1 MTLAQNIRYLRKKM
15 GLSQEDL
22 AQKFGYKSY
31 TTIQKWESG
40 VSEPPFKQLKALAE
54 LFDIDMNTLV
64 NQDLQN
70 DSNQDKPK
78 TLDEELEGID
88 FALWGEVKEMTE
100 EQKQDVL
107 NFAKFIKDVFI
118 INYFPYFKY
127 SLYMFPFFSPN

>member
-107 NFAKFIKDVFI
+107 NFAKFIKEQ
-118 INYFPYFKY
+118 KKK
-127 SLYMFPFFSPN
+127 

>member
-1 MTLAQNIRYLRKKM
+1 MALAQNIRYLRKKM

-70 DSNQDKPK
+70 ESNQDKPK
-78 TLDEELEGID
+78 ALDKELEGID

-107 NFAKFIKDVFI
+107 NFAKFIKEQKKKNKNKKAD
-118 INYFPYFKY
+118 
-127 SLYMFPFFSPN
+127 